1 MKASE
6 RKELRDL
13 GTDELGRRLGE
24 SKQELL
30 NLRFQNAT
38 RSLSNYSRM
47 DEVRRQV
54 ARIKTILRE
63 RELGIR

>member
-13 GTDELGRRLGE
+13 GTDELGRRLDE